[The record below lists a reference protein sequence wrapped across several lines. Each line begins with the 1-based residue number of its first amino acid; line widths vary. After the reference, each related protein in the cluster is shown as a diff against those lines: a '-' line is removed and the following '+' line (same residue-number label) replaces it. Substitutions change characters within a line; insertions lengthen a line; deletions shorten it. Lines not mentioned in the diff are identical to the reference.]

1 MKAALRQ
8 ALTFG
13 AVGVVGYVVDA
24 SILFAVTPALGA
36 YAGRVVS
43 YLCAAT
49 TTFALNRRLTF
60 GVRGRAGL
68 IRQWAAFVIA
78 NLAGGAVNFAVYAAL
93 IAAAPAPLDNPWLA
107 VAAGS
112 LAGMALNF
120 TLSKRVVFR
129 D

>member
-1 MKAALRQ
+1 VKTTLRQ

-13 AVGVVGYVVDA
+13 AVGVVGYGVDA
-24 SILFAVTPALGA
+24 GVLHLFAPLLGP
-36 YAGRVVS
+36 YLGRAAS

-49 TTFALNRRLTF
+49 TTFALNRRFTF
-60 GVRGRAGL
+60 GVRGRG
-68 IRQWAAFVIA
+68 RVVQQWAAFVTA
-78 NLAGGAVNFAVYAAL
+78 NLAGGAVNFAVYAAM
-93 IAAAPAPLDNPWLA
+93 IAAAPAPFDNPWIA

-129 D
+129 R